1 MKKLNRYILIPIAV
15 LGLFISGC
23 ESTELNITQDPN
35 ALAPEQAS
43 VDFFLNS
50 IQEDFVRQLEGNAD
64 FDINDN
70 FVSGGAT
77 NGDGF
82 NLHGMELT
90 RIIALFN
97 TNSQNY
103 QSVYQDS
110 DFTDEWTN
118 AYTGVLQDIK
128 LMNALAAEG
137 GQTHHVAIG
146 QFIEAYLIVSL
157 VDFFGDIPYSEAF
170 QGEEGVLNPNLDSGA
185 SVYEAALALLDDAIV
200 NFGATATEEPSA
212 DVFYAND
219 YNAWVKAA
227 NTLKMKIYYQTRLV
241 DGSAVANFNTI
252 VNSGNYIS
260 DNSEDFQFNWPG
272 TSASNPDTRHPRY
285 GFNYAVA
292 GATDFMSNWLMNE
305 MMTSNDPRIR
315 YYFYRQT
322 NAVPGQEIPPDQETI
337 RCSTQSPPQH
347 YIDGGFTF
355 CNLPDGYWGRDFGQ
369 NDGRDPD
376 GFFVTT
382 WGVYPAGGRFDD
394 DSFQGV
400 GAGQGGAG
408 AGTTP
413 ILTASWVDFM
423 IAEIA
428 LVGNDLPAARTAML
442 SGISKSIA
450 KVQSFSVLDPSAD
463 FSFAPDQAA
472 VDAFVASIGNAWDA
486 GTTEG
491 KWDILGEQFFTA
503 CFGNGVEPYNFYR
516 RTGYPTTLQPNRSPN
531 PGDFPRS
538 MYYPSNAVNTNSNIS
553 QKPNQ
558 TQPVFWDNNPS
569 GPIAN

>member
-1 MKKLNRYILIPIAV
+1 MKTTNRYILIPLAA
-15 LGLFISGC
+15 LGLFIGGC
-23 ESTELNITQDPN
+23 ESTELDITQDPN

-64 FDINDN
+64 FDVNDN
-70 FVSGGAT
+70 WVSGGAT

-90 RIIALFN
+90 RTGALYN
-97 TNSQNY
+97 GNSQNY

-118 AYTGVLQDIK
+118 AYTGILQDINI
-128 LMNALAAEG
+128 MNGLAEEA
-137 GQTHHVAIG
+137 GQTHHIAIA

-170 QGEEGVLNPNLDSGA
+170 KGEEGILNPKLDSGA
-185 SVYEAALALLDDAIV
+185 EVYQAALDLIDEAIV
-200 NFGATATEEPSA
+200 NFGTTASDEPST

-219 YNAWVKAA
+219 YGMWIKAA
-227 NTLKMKIYYQTRLV
+227 NTLKLKIYYQTRLV
-241 DGSAVANFNTI
+241 DANAISSFNAI
-252 VNSGNYIS
+252 IASGNYITDS
-260 DNSEDFQFNWPG
+260 SEDFQYSWPG

-285 GFNYAVA
+285 GFNYTPT
-292 GATDFMSNWLMNE
+292 GASDFVSNWLMNE
-305 MMTSNDPRIR
+305 MQVSNDPRIR

-322 NAVPGQEIPPDQETI
+322 AAVPGQEIPPNQETI

-355 CNLPDGYWGRDFGQ
+355 CNLPNGYWGRDHGQ

-376 GFFVTT
+376 AFFVTM
-382 WGVYPAGGRFDD
+382 WGVYPFGGRFDD
-394 DSFQGV
+394 DTFQGI
-400 GAGQGGAG
+400 GPGQGGLG
-408 AGTTP
+408 AGISP

-423 IAEIA
+423 IAEVRLA
-428 LVGNDLPAARTAML
+428 SNDLTAARAAL
-442 SGISKSIA
+442 LEGVNKSIT
-450 KVQSFSVLDPSAD
+450 KVQSFSSLDPSAD
-463 FSFAPDQAA
+463 FSFAPDQAT
-472 VDAFVASIGNAWDA
+472 VDSFVSSIGAAWDA
-486 GTTEG
+486 ATADG
-491 KWDILGEQFFTA
+491 KWDVLGEQFFIA

-516 RTGYPTTLQPNRSPN
+516 RTGYPTTVQANRSPN

-558 TQPVFWDNNPS
+558 AQPVFWDNNPS